1 MKKLLIYI
9 VAFNHE
15 KFIENVLNRI
25 DKKIFNK
32 FETEILVNDDHST
45 DNTLKKIKDYKN
57 ENENYKINI
66 LSNPKNLGY
75 GGNQKIGYY
84 YAIKNKFDYVALL
97 HGDGQ
102 YAPEVLENLIDE
114 MNKKNAMA
122 VFGSRMII
130 KGGAL
135 KGGMPVYKFIGNKI
149 LTFFQNIILS
159 SNLSEFHS
167 GYRVYKVEALNKIP
181 FHLNANDYSFDTEI
195 IIQFLFSNFK
205 IAEYAIPTYYGEEI
219 SYVNG
224 FYYAYQIMIQSFKAK
239 IQKYN
244 LMYDPKYD
252 VITEENNY
260 LLKDYFSSPHS
271 ETIKKIKYK
280 SIVLDLGCND
290 GSLGDKLILENQCYV
305 IGSDSS
311 EKQVKHKLS
320 EFQICDLNITL
331 PNIDYDK
338 LDYIIILDVIEH
350 LKSPEKFMVNL
361 YNKILYNEKVKI
373 LISTPNISFFVIR
386 FMLLFGSFNY
396 GKKGILD
403 RTHTRLFT
411 FSTFEKLM
419 TASNFKI
426 IEKKGIPPP
435 YPLALG
441 KNLISRILLNINSF
455 FIIILK
461 SLFSYQIF
469 LTIKPNTSLELLLKN
484 AEKKAKN

>member
-1 MKKLLIYI
+1 
-9 VAFNHE
+9 
-15 KFIENVLNRI
+15 
-25 DKKIFNK
+25 
-32 FETEILVNDDHST
+32 
-45 DNTLKKIKDYKN
+45 
-57 ENENYKINI
+57 
-66 LSNPKNLGY
+66 
-75 GGNQKIGYY
+75 
-84 YAIKNKFDYVALL
+84 
-97 HGDGQ
+97 
-102 YAPEVLENLIDE
+102 
-114 MNKKNAMA
+114 
-122 VFGSRMII
+122 
-130 KGGAL
+130 
-135 KGGMPVYKFIGNKI
+135 
-149 LTFFQNIILS
+149 
-159 SNLSEFHS
+159 
-167 GYRVYKVEALNKIP
+167 
-181 FHLNANDYSFDTEI
+181 
-195 IIQFLFSNFK
+195 
-205 IAEYAIPTYYGEEI
+205 
-219 SYVNG
+219 
-224 FYYAYQIMIQSFKAK
+224 MIQSFKAK

-252 VITEENNY
+252 VITKENNY